1 MKVRILFLVFL
12 SFCVSLSAI
21 SQIKF
26 DSSKIEQK
34 FLIGIWQLN
43 TDVIS
48 STLHKT
54 VQFYKNNRFVYS
66 MDTYNDL
73 NPIVSISGRY
83 KIEIR
88 GISLLIEEIK
98 HLTEYKIEEADH
110 GFQFGLFQLAG
121 GKIVVFKQN
130 DGEYS
135 FHELKKI
142 KGVSKKEE
150 VIMIDNEKYFKISNN
165 PDKYKIK

>member
-1 MKVRILFLVFL
+1 
-12 SFCVSLSAI
+12 
-21 SQIKF
+21 
-26 DSSKIEQK
+26 
-34 FLIGIWQLN
+34 
-43 TDVIS
+43 
-48 STLHKT
+48 
-54 VQFYKNNRFVYS
+54 